1 MQTIEPLRAQNANKE
16 THKHFYEL
24 VGNKNKELH
33 LENKPQNIF
42 NCDET
47 GFLCHR
53 GSQKVFVRKNECS
66 RIITSN
72 NDKQLYPVN
81 VSKNILL
88 EKSFKI

>member
-1 MQTIEPLRAQNANKE
+1 ME

-24 VGNKNKELH
+24 LGNKIKELR

-53 GSQKVFVRKNECS
+53 GCKKFLLEETNVHALSLVLFKNEKGLLLKSKRISKVYGVQKVKRD
-66 RIITSN
+66 I
-72 NDKQLYPVN
+72 
-81 VSKNILL
+81 
-88 EKSFKI
+88 